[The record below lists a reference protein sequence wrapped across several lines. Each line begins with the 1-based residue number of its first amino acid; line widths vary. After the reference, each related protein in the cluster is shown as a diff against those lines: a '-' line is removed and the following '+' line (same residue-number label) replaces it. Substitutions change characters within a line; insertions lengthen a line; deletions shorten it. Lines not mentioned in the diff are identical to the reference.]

1 MMNHMTNAKMEIMC
15 FLNNNNNNNN
25 NNKKKKKIWLI
36 CEVKKGPLD
45 I

>member
-15 FLNNNNNNNN
+15 FLNNNN
-25 NNKKKKKIWLI
+25 KKIWLI

>member
-15 FLNNNNNNNN
+15 FLNNNN
-25 NNKKKKKIWLI
+25 KKKIWLI

>member
-15 FLNNNNNNNN
+15 FLNNNNNN
-25 NNKKKKKIWLI
+25 KKKIWLI